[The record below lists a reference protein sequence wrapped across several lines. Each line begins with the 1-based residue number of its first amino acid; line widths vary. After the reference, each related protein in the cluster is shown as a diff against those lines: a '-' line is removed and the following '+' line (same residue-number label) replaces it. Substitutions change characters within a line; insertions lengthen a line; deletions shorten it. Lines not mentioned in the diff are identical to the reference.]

1 MTEQL
6 NNRHHLWSLLILSNF
21 QHSSF
26 HPDCKL
32 RGWRGSPPASYM
44 LGMPTT
50 EDKATE
56 ASGKQRKTPKSKNVI
71 VGLSVTSSLY
81 IGTES
86 PPGARWP
93 QGAPHP
99 QPCDP
104 HTAVWGGKTQSHC
117 GGKET
122 EAQVALETWFHVAFS
137 TANRQSPSPSLTDLP
152 QRWSSSSL
160 HACQMGIWPQ
170 QDCDPVTNGDPNPS
184 RTVI

>member
-1 MTEQL
+1 MLLESLSPHCSVWGGRVQHNFPARADFVWIGHIVVSSCRPL
-6 NNRHHLWSLLILSNF
+6 GINNLCRFSFLLIDVSL
-21 QHSSF
+21 H
-26 HPDCKL
+26 
-32 RGWRGSPPASYM
+32 RGETGAGAPPASYM

-104 HTAVWGGKTQSHC
+104 HTAV
-117 GGKET
+117 
-122 EAQVALETWFHVAFS
+122 
-137 TANRQSPSPSLTDLP
+137 
-152 QRWSSSSL
+152 
-160 HACQMGIWPQ
+160 
-170 QDCDPVTNGDPNPS
+170 
-184 RTVI
+184 